1 MPKTALHAL
10 PRHRLA
16 WLTPFLALLL
26 PGMAAAA
33 NLSVLVL
40 DREGRPLRDAVVIA
54 ESAQSGPRPTPPAEV
69 TVVQEK
75 MKFVPAVSA
84 VHLSTKV
91 RFTNQDTWDHHVK
104 GGVIQSG
111 NRYAK
116 PEEGYAF
123 RLAGRKNDRPVST
136 AVQSYTELG
145 PQLLGCHLHG
155 SMQGHVY
162 VTDSPW
168 SGVSDGEGKVE
179 LLSVPYGPVR
189 VRVWHPD
196 ELVPTPVQAVV
207 MTDALG
213 VVKVATQT
221 QARRKRSTEPMAMPG
236 Y

>member
-1 MPKTALHAL
+1 MLKTALHAL
-10 PRHRLA
+10 PRPPLVGWAIALA
-16 WLTPFLALLL
+16 ALL
-26 PGMAAAA
+26 PGLAAAA

-40 DREGRPLRDAVVIA
+40 DRDGRPLRDAVVIA
-54 ESAQSGPRPTPPAEV
+54 ESTQSGPRPTPPAEV
-69 TVVQEK
+69 TVQQEK
-75 MKFVPAVSA
+75 MKFLPAVSV

-104 GGVIQSG
+104 GGIIKTG
-111 NRYAK
+111 NRYAN

-123 RLAGRKNDRPVST
+123 RLAGRKADRPVSS
-136 AVQSYTELG
+136 AVQTYTELG

-155 SMQGHVY
+155 SMQGHLY

-168 SGVSDGEGKVE
+168 SGVSDGDGKVE
-179 LLSVPYGPVR
+179 LATVPYGPVR
-189 VRVWHPD
+189 VRVWHPE

-213 VVKVATQT
+213 VVKVATQV
-221 QARRKRSTEPMAMPG
+221 QPRRKRSAEPMAMPG